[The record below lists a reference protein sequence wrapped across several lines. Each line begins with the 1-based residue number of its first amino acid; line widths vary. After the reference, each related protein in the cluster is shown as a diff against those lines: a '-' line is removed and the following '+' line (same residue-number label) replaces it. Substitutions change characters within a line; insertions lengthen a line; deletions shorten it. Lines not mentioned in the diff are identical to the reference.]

1 MLNGIYYG
9 YCLCQDILS
18 NIFHVLKSL
27 IYRQLIYD
35 RAENPDLSQH
45 KPGKNNT
52 LYKGSLTSL
61 KI

>member
-1 MLNGIYYG
+1 MDTVYVRTY
-9 YCLCQDILS
+9 S

-45 KPGKNNT
+45 KSGKNNT